1 MNTHQRITQPRIFIS
16 YAREDQDS
24 VAEIYQKLEKNGFE
38 PWMDIHKILPGEVW
52 ENKIQEA
59 IKNSDFFIACLSS
72 NSCQKR
78 GVIQKEIRAALEI
91 WQKKLESD
99 IYLIP
104 IILNKCEVPEKLKG
118 FQWIDLFENEGQNW
132 QRVVE
137 AIKAGWK
144 RLGHASDNEL
154 GDINNPLLIENN
166 LIHLEFELE
175 QEYRNFLRVVKEA
188 HTALY
193 RAMIEALRGTAN
205 ISITGKSMD
214 PNRVVRSKR
223 GNGPWT
229 EMRKQAIPGCNKAWR
244 FSDPKECEEPEM
256 REDIQAERQ
265 FDNYLIGFFDALAM
279 IQANA
284 FMGRYVFSKSVQVS
298 DEEMKTLETLHY
310 YKNEF
315 DYFVPKSLLADKSDI
330 PNLLKP
336 CLRIVKELLFK
347 SGNIMPVFIPKN
359 LETLIERVSNKIE

>member
-1 MNTHQRITQPRIFIS
+1 MNTHRRIKRPRIFIS
-16 YAREDQDS
+16 YAREDKDS
-24 VAEIYQKLEKNGFE
+24 VSEHYHKLKKNGFE

-72 NSCQKR
+72 NSSQKR

-91 WQKKLESD
+91 WQEKLESD

-104 IILNKCEVPEKLKG
+104 IRLNNCEVPEKLKE
-118 FQWIDLFENEGQNW
+118 FQWIDLFDNEEQNW
-132 QRVVE
+132 QRVVD
-137 AIKAGWK
+137 AVKAGWK
-144 RLGHASDNEL
+144 RLGYASDNEL
-154 GDINNPLLIENN
+154 EAIDNPLLIENN
-166 LIHLEFELE
+166 FIHLEFELE

-193 RAMIEALRGTAN
+193 RTMIEALRGTAN
-205 ISITGKSMD
+205 ISITGKSTD

-223 GNGPWT
+223 GNEPWT
-229 EMRKQAIPGCNKAWR
+229 EIRKHAIPGCNRAWR
-244 FSDPKECEEPEM
+244 FSDPKECEEPGM
-256 REDIQAERQ
+256 REDIQSEPQ

-279 IQANA
+279 IQTDT
-284 FMGRYVFSKSVQVS
+284 FMGRYVFSKAVQVS

-315 DYFVPKSLLADKSDI
+315 DYFVPKSFLAHKSDV

-359 LETLIERVSNKIE
+359 LRK